1 MHSNYVR
8 FGILLPLFYLFV
20 VYTTYYYEQERSIN
34 SLGDSYWYY
43 LFAFITGVFKFDAR
57 TMQGRAIT
65 ITTSIVR
72 ICLYGTILAK
82 ISSFLI
88 SSQNKKDKGLLK
100 LKNLSKHF
108 LLCGWKP
115 DMDKIIEA
123 VLN

>member
-1 MHSNYVR
+1 
-8 FGILLPLFYLFV
+8 
-20 VYTTYYYEQERSIN
+20 
-34 SLGDSYWYY
+34 
-43 LFAFITGVFKFDAR
+43 
-57 TMQGRAIT
+57 MQGRAIT

-123 VLN
+123 VLNSNQDLTPDQIVLINEAPSELVAQIRSQPAYKDLNYVAGDFSNEEVLKKALIKTA